1 VSVRFNHVAIAAHD
15 RHRSAAFL
23 VDLLGLA
30 QSTSWGPFV
39 SVTLDDGVRLDFAEP
54 GVAFPGQHYALLVS
68 DEVFDRALE
77 RITAGGIPFWADPAM
92 RLPNQI
98 NTNHG
103 GRGVYFDDPSGHH
116 FELITQ
122 PYGADTGGAD
132 TGGAGA

>member
-1 VSVRFNHVAIAAHD
+1 LVSVRFDHVAIAARD

-23 VDLLGLA
+23 VDLLGLV
-30 QSTSWGPFV
+30 QPTSWGPFV
-39 SVTLDDGVRLDFAEP
+39 SVTLGDGVHLDYAEP
-54 GVAFPGQHYALLVS
+54 GVDFPGQHYALLVS

-77 RITAGGIPFWADPAM
+77 RISADGVTFWADPAM
-92 RLPNQI
+92 RRPHEI

-122 PYGADTGGAD
+122 PYGADV
-132 TGGAGA
+132 